1 MTDQRERPVL
11 LEVAGH
17 LATVTLHRPDA
28 LNAIS
33 TAMAAALADVFGS
46 LGGDRRVR
54 AVVLAASGGRAF
66 CAGADLR
73 ERHGFGDEDWLAQR
87 EVFRRAFAAV
97 RRCPLPTVAAVG
109 GVAFGGGAELA
120 LSCDLV
126 VAAEDARFALP
137 EVGLG
142 LVPGG
147 GGTQLLARRAGR
159 GVARDLILTGR
170 RIDAEEALR
179 LGVADRLVPAGKA
192 LAGALELA
200 GELATRS
207 PAALRLAKRAIEEG
221 ADLPLE
227 DGIGVEDR
235 AWREAAMGPDRREGV
250 AAWNERRE
258 PHWPEP

>member
-1 MTDQRERPVL
+1 MSDGPVR
-11 LEVAGH
+11 LELADDV
-17 LATVTLHRPDA
+17 ATVTLARPEA

-33 TAMAAALADVFGS
+33 TTLATALADTFEALAAG
-46 LGGDRRVR
+46 RPPAR
-54 AVVLAASGGRAF
+54 AVVLAASGDRAF

-73 ERHGFGDEDWLAQR
+73 ERHGFSDDDWLAQR
-87 EVFRRAFAAV
+87 EVFRRGFAAV

-142 LVPGG
+142 LIPGG

-159 GVARDLILTGR
+159 AVARDLILTGR
-170 RIDAEEALR
+170 PIEAEEALR

-192 LAGALELA
+192 LAAALELA

-207 PAALRLAKRAIEEG
+207 PTALRLAKRAIETG
-221 ADLPLE
+221 TDLPLE
-227 DGIGVEDR
+227 DGIEVEDR
-235 AWREAAMGPDRREGV
+235 AWREAALGDDRREGV
-250 AAWNERRE
+250 AAWNERRQ
-258 PHWPEP
+258 PRWPDR